1 MEEVIGALRN
11 LTQGEIDTLQRN
23 GSTAENWERVR
34 VSKEFDANRVWNTQF
49 IGDVSIG
56 KNSGKVTVDG
66 LERPCGIRSAT
77 IANCTIGNNVFI
89 ANVGSFI
96 GNYDIEDDVVIE
108 DVSVMVSEAT
118 AQFGNGEEVNVL
130 NETGGRS
137 VTLFEELNAQI
148 AYVQAFYRHDKKFG
162 TKLDAIIRKHTARRH
177 SGKGRLSKGAQ
188 VRSCKIIKNVSIGP
202 SASLQGALE
211 LRNGTILSCSE
222 HPTQVGA
229 GVVVR
234 DFILSEGSSVEEGAI
249 LNRAFVGQGVQVGK
263 QCSVVQSLLFA
274 NCEAFH
280 TEINSVFAGPYTV
293 THHKSTLLIAS
304 LWSFFN
310 AGSGTNQ
317 SNHMYKLG
325 PVHQG
330 VFERGCK
337 TGSFAYNLMEC
348 HIPAFCVIIGKH
360 MANID
365 IPDFPFS
372 YLYEDEGRSYLAM
385 GVNLFSIGTVR
396 DGEKWPER
404 DRRKAPQKRD
414 LIVFDVFSP
423 YTVEKMRRG
432 RGIIQEL
439 YAKTPREEEWVLYNG
454 VFLKRILLKKGIR
467 YYTMA
472 IDRYLIG
479 RFMEKIEGVHGARLW
494 ADLQNACRPKTA
506 HRNTE
511 RWTDVG
517 GLIALSERIDH
528 IVKGVSEEQINTVD
542 ELLTSFRNVYNNYR
556 DDEWRYI
563 CCVFEQEYGAL
574 PWKIGPQKATELLNT
589 WVEAASGFNALILEN
604 TRSEFSDLS
613 QVSYGL
619 DRDDGEKV
627 RDFKAVRG
635 SFDTHP
641 VVKNLLQEKERIK
654 KHHEKLLKIVKKYS

>member
-1 MEEVIGALRN
+1 
-11 LTQGEIDTLQRN
+11 
-23 GSTAENWERVR
+23 
-34 VSKEFDANRVWNTQF
+34 
-49 IGDVSIG
+49 
-56 KNSGKVTVDG
+56 
-66 LERPCGIRSAT
+66 
-77 IANCTIGNNVFI
+77 
-89 ANVGSFI
+89 
-96 GNYDIEDDVVIE
+96 
-108 DVSVMVSEAT
+108 
-118 AQFGNGEEVNVL
+118 
-130 NETGGRS
+130 
-137 VTLFEELNAQI
+137 
-148 AYVQAFYRHDKKFG
+148 
-162 TKLDAIIRKHTARRH
+162 
-177 SGKGRLSKGAQ
+177 
-188 VRSCKIIKNVSIGP
+188 
-202 SASLQGALE
+202 
-211 LRNGTILSCSE
+211 
-222 HPTQVGA
+222 
-229 GVVVR
+229 
-234 DFILSEGSSVEEGAI
+234 
-249 LNRAFVGQGVQVGK
+249 VGK
-263 QCSVVQSLLFA
+263 QCSVEQSLLFA

-280 TEINSVFAGPYTV
+280 TEISSVFAGPYTV

-404 DRRKAPQKRD
+404 DRRKAHQKRD

-432 RGIIQEL
+432 RAIIQEL

-479 RFMEKIEGVHGARLW
+479 RFMEKIEGVHGVRSW

-517 GLIALSERIDH
+517 GLIALSARIDH

-542 ELLTSFRNVYNNYR
+542 GLLTSFSNVYNNYR
-556 DDEWRYI
+556 DDEWRYV

-574 PWKIGPQKATELLNT
+574 PWEIGPQKATELLNA
-589 WVEAASGFNALILEN
+589 WEDAASGFNALILEN

-627 RDFKAVRG
+627 RDFEAVRG

-641 VVKNLLQEKERIK
+641 VVKNLFQEKERIK
-654 KHHEKLLKIVKKYS
+654 KHHGKLLKIVKKYS